1 MKHIPTQL
9 ILMPFLLVA
18 PAMAQAQY
26 GDAATPASITYE
38 WLGTPRAP
46 ADSVV
51 TGVMTMDTRKRE
63 TRIPLLLQS
72 DPQKITVTPVYD
84 ILHVD
89 RGPAG
94 QAIAVTYGNIAY
106 EYLLV
111 QGETAKTWT
120 LEVSIVQNVTNDNF
134 RYKKLRL
141 ATAVAEDNA
150 LYKAFLC
157 LLWDA
162 THMPKPVATLRT

>member
-1 MKHIPTQL
+1 MKQPINLL
-9 ILMPFLLVA
+9 IMAFLLGA
-18 PAMAQAQY
+18 PAMTQAQY

-38 WLGTPRAP
+38 WVGTPRAP

-51 TGVMTMDTRKRE
+51 TAVTTLDTKKRQ
-63 TRIPLLLQS
+63 TQIPLLLLA

-89 RGPAG
+89 HGPAG
-94 QAIAVTYGNIAY
+94 QAIAITYSNIAY

-150 LYKAFLC
+150 LYKAFLY